1 MCLKKEHSGKKKYT
15 CMPLLPKSLVT
26 VKLEKCEF
34 WRMGHVHH
42 FSMGT
47 IHNFWR
53 KHKGTR
59 ALTQTVIGTEQL
71 CV

>member
-34 WRMGHVHH
+34 FGDGACSP
-42 FSMGT
+42 FFNGNKT
-47 IHNFWR
+47 IFGVNI
-53 KHKGTR
+53 R
-59 ALTQTVIGTEQL
+59 APGL
-71 CV
+71 